1 MTQEGTGEL
10 GEEALD
16 QVEPGAV
23 FGCESEREAASRL
36 SGKPSRRFLRDMGRM
51 IVEDQL
57 DRSIGRIGGV
67 EKLQELDELAAAMAI
82 LDQGMDPGLFNALDA
97 VSGGRGAPEAR
108 GEIFPLFRAN
118 LL

>member
-82 LDQGMDPGLFNALDA
+82 LDQGMDLTGEKIDPSQQTERAMALVLVVA
-97 VSGGRGAPEAR
+97 REAR
-108 GEIFPLFRAN
+108 IQAG
-118 LL
+118 